1 LTKQIIFVGRLTV
14 IFRLQF
20 SGCHFQRL
28 PLVLTHCLFNKPLPN
43 LQQFTQQLARQIPLR
58 FKPQAPRSKGWMGAF
73 FKLAIANTLSNLMVP
88 LAGLIDTAFL
98 GHLEDIRYLNG
109 VALATIIFNVI
120 YWSFNFFRMGTT
132 GPTAQAV
139 GRFAA
144 EAERLQHSDDEDAE
158 IWIIVIRN
166 SLLAL
171 GVGLT
176 VLLLKD
182 PIAVAGFSLLQAGP
196 DVRAAAMDFYNGRI
210 LDAPAVLV
218 NFVLL
223 GWLLGRRKGRQVVVL
238 AMVGNVSNILLDY
251 GFIKLLGWGS
261 YGAGLATA
269 LSQYLMLVVAIAII
283 VAEGIPWHL
292 WPEIKSQLWQPAALR
307 SLWSLNFDIMLRTF
321 ALVISMSL
329 FTNVS
334 SGMGDT
340 ILGVNTLLI
349 QVVLLAAHFMD
360 GIALAVESYAG
371 SFYGQ
376 KASGDLYWLLGLGMI
391 GSLTLGFAIALTLIL
406 WPSFF
411 SLLTSHR
418 SLLTQVPHYVAW
430 LLPVLGFG
438 GIAFT
443 LDGYFLGLSAG
454 RTLRNATLIAA
465 LGGFLP
471 LALVASRLQSPHLLW
486 LALAS
491 LMATRVATLF
501 LQVPPTLQ
509 GSKP

>member
-1 LTKQIIFVGRLTV
+1 
-14 IFRLQF
+14 
-20 SGCHFQRL
+20 
-28 PLVLTHCLFNKPLPN
+28 
-43 LQQFTQQLARQIPLR
+43 
-58 FKPQAPRSKGWMGAF
+58 
-73 FKLAIANTLSNLMVP
+73 MVP

-139 GRFAA
+139 GRSSTT
-144 EAERLQHSDDEDAE
+144 EARSDQSSQDDAE

-182 PIAVAGFSLLQAGP
+182 PIAAAGFSLLQAGP
-196 DVRAAAMDFYNGRI
+196 EVRAAAMDFYNGRI

-238 AMVGNVSNILLDY
+238 AMVGNFSNILLDY

-292 WPEIKSQLWQPAALR
+292 WPEIKPQLWQPAALR
-307 SLWSLNFDIMLRTF
+307 SLWILNFDIMVRTF

-329 FTNVS
+329 FTNFS

-376 KASGDLYWLLGLGMI
+376 KASADLYWLLVLGMA
-391 GSLTLGFAIALTLIL
+391 GSLALGVAIALTLIL
-406 WPSFF
+406 WPTAFF
-411 SLLTSHR
+411 GLLTSHR
-418 SLLTQVPHYVAW
+418 SLLNQVPQYVAW
-430 LLPVLGFG
+430 LLPVLGLG

-465 LGGFLP
+465 FGGFLP
-471 LALVASRLQSPHLLW
+471 LAFVASWLHSPHLLW
-486 LALAS
+486 LALAA
-491 LMATRVATLF
+491 LMGTRVATLSR
-501 LQVPPTLQ
+501 QVPPTLQ
-509 GSKP
+509 HRKT

>member
-1 LTKQIIFVGRLTV
+1 MVAFLYKPLTHFQQLIRRIP
-14 IFRLQF
+14 LQF
-20 SGCHFQRL
+20 KA
-28 PLVLTHCLFNKPLPN
+28 P
-43 LQQFTQQLARQIPLR
+43 
-58 FKPQAPRSKGWMGAF
+58 APRSKGWVRPF
-73 FKLAIANTLSNLMVP
+73 FRLAIANTTSNLMVP

-139 GRFAA
+139 GRS
-144 EAERLQHSDDEDAE
+144 QHSQEDAE
-158 IWIIVIRN
+158 VWLIVIRN

-171 GVGLT
+171 AVGVT
-176 VLLLKD
+176 VLLLKA
-182 PIAVAGFSLLQAGP
+182 PIAAAGFSLLQAGP
-196 DVRAAAMDFYNGRI
+196 AARSAAMDFYNARI

-223 GWLLGRRKGRQVVVL
+223 GWLLGRRKGRQVVML
-238 AMVGNVSNILLDY
+238 AVVGNFSNIFLDY
-251 GFIKLLGWGS
+251 WFIRLLGWGS

-269 LSQYLMLVVAIAII
+269 LSQYVMLAVAIALI
-283 VAEGIPWHL
+283 VSDGIPWQL
-292 WPEIKSQLWQPAALR
+292 WPQIKPKLWQLAALR
-307 SLWSLNFDIMLRTF
+307 DLLSLNFDIMVRTF
-321 ALVISMSL
+321 ALVMSMSL
-329 FTNVS
+329 FTNLS

-349 QVVLLAAHFMD
+349 QIVLMAAHFMD

-376 KASGDLYWLLGLGMI
+376 KASVDLYWLLLLGMV
-391 GSLTLGFAIALTLIL
+391 GSLALGLAIALTLLI
-406 WPSFF
+406 WPSPLFG
-411 SLLTSHR
+411 LLTSHHR
-418 SLLTQVPHYVAW
+418 LLNQVPQYVAW
-430 LLPVLGFG
+430 LIPVLGLG

-443 LDGYFLGLSAG
+443 LDGYFLGLTAG

-471 LALVASRLQSPHLLW
+471 IAFISSWLQNPHLLW
-486 LALAS
+486 LALS
-491 LMATRVATLF
+491 GLMATRVVMLSR
-501 LQVPPTLQ
+501 QVHPTLQ
-509 GSKP
+509 DNLS